1 MQRSTSV
8 SVTSRRRA
16 EIYEKLA
23 RLAEAG
29 LPAER
34 MLREAAGASPE
45 PLRGCALKAAQLTR
59 GGSELW
65 RAGRISGL
73 FAPLDTTLLRV
84 AEASGSITRVLYGIA
99 EYHRA
104 RALRLSSV
112 RAQAMYPL
120 AVLVVAVFLLP
131 LPAFTAGHLDGPGYA
146 LRTVV
151 PLAALVLMLG
161 VAGWSYRRLERH
173 GWPDWL
179 MRIELGTPGIGRLT
193 LWRARVEALESLAL
207 FLSAGLP
214 AAPALA
220 ETLKS
225 INPPRLQARFSA
237 APRTLARGGSLADAL
252 LDGGI
257 LDPARGYPL
266 ASAAEA
272 AGKLHET
279 IARLARSETAA
290 LGESLDGLARWTPR
304 LLYFF
309 VLLLVGAG
317 LLM

>member
-8 SVTSRRRA
+8 TARRRA
-16 EIYEKLA
+16 ELYEKLA

-29 LPAER
+29 LPAEQ

-45 PLRGCALKAAQLTR
+45 PLRGCALKAAQLTC
-59 GGSELW
+59 GGSALW

-73 FAPLDTTLLRV
+73 FAPRDTTLLRT
-84 AEASGSITRVLYGIA
+84 AEASGSITRALYGLA
-99 EYHRA
+99 GYHRA

-112 RAQAMYPL
+112 RAQVMYPL
-120 AVLVVAVFLLP
+120 AVLVIAIFVLP
-131 LPAFTAGHLDGPGYA
+131 LPAFTAGHLDGRGYA

-151 PLAALVLMLG
+151 PLAALVLMVG
-161 VAGWSYRRLERH
+161 GMGWLYGRLERH

-193 LWRARVEALESLAL
+193 LRRARVEVLESLAL
-207 FLSAGLP
+207 FLSAGVP

-272 AGKLHET
+272 AGKLQET